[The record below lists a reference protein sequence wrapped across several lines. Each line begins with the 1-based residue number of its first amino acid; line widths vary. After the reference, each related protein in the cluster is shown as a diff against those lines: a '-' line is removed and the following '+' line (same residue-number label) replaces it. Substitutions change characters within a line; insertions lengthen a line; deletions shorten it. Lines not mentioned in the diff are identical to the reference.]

1 MVLQNKIFKGCTIGI
16 VAPSSPFDIHD
27 LNIIEE
33 NLNKLGYKIKFGK
46 SCFRSYKGYLSG
58 EDKLRA
64 KDIEDMF
71 LDKEV
76 DGILCLRGGYGT
88 PRILDKINYDVIKN
102 NPKFFIGYSDITALH
117 IAFNQ
122 RCNLITFHGVMAG
135 TCPEWDEFTYK
146 SLINSINYTDT
157 LDIKNPK
164 GEKIYTLIEG
174 SCEGILT
181 GGNLSLIVSTLGTNY
196 EIDTKE
202 KILFIEEIDESIYR
216 LDRMLTQLDLSGKFK
231 DCNGIIF
238 GDFCNCKK
246 DNKDDFELIDLLKDK
261 IQKYNKPCI
270 LNLKSGHCKPM
281 ITLPL
286 GAKCILDSSNK
297 KVKFTK

>member
-1 MVLQNKIFKGCTIGI
+1 MVLKNKIFKGCTIGI

-46 SCFRSYKGYLSG
+46 SCFNSYKGYLSG

-122 RCNLITFHGVMAG
+122 KCNLITFHGVMAS

-146 SLINSINYTDT
+146 SLINSINYTDA

-181 GGNLSLIVSTLGTNY
+181 GGNLSLILSTLGTDY

-216 LDRMLTQLDLSGKFK
+216 LDRMLTQLDLAGKFK

-286 GAKCILDSSNK
+286 GAKCILDSNK
-297 KVKFTK
+297 KKIKFTR